1 MDKKKI
7 LIFTGAGV
15 SAESGVATFR
25 TGDDGLWYNHKVE
38 DVATPGG
45 WRRDREKVLNFY
57 NMRRSQMK
65 DVEPNL
71 AHKIIADLEKDYDV
85 TVVTQNV
92 DDLHERA
99 GSTNVIHLHGELTKA
114 RGCMYDH
121 KTSPLDN
128 VIDIGYNPIK
138 IGDKC
143 PTTGSQLRPHIV
155 WFGEELDPELINM
168 ATEAAKACDVCIIV
182 GTSMQVAPAN
192 SIPFLTK
199 ETATIYYVDPS
210 DADFYVAEYRQGFFQ
225 HYKEVASTGMEKVKN
240 DLQNN
245 I

>member
-1 MDKKKI
+1 MQKKKI

-57 NMRRSQMK
+57 NMRRAQLK
-65 DVEPNL
+65 DVEPNI
-71 AHKIIADLEKDYDV
+71 AHKIITDLEKDYDV

-99 GSTNVIHLHGELTKA
+99 GSTNIIHLHGELTKA
-114 RGCMYDH
+114 RGCMYEH
-121 KTSPLDN
+121 KSSALDSI
-128 VIDIGYNPIK
+128 IDIGYEPIK

-155 WFGEELDPELINM
+155 WFGEGLDQSDIDR
-168 ATEAAKACDVCIIV
+168 ASAAANDCNICIIV

-192 SIPFLTK
+192 TIPFLTK
-199 ETATIYYVDPS
+199 ESTNIYYVDPS
-210 DADFYVAEYRQGFFQ
+210 DADFYVAEYRKELFH
-225 HYKEVASTGMEKVKN
+225 HYQELASTGMVKVIEDIKK
-240 DLQNN
+240 L
-245 I
+245 

>member
-25 TGDDGLWYNHKVE
+25 TGDDGLWYNHRVE
-38 DVATPGG
+38 DVATPDG

-57 NMRRSQMK
+57 NMRRDQMK

-71 AHKIIADLEKDYDV
+71 AHKIIADLEKDFDV

-99 GSTNVIHLHGELTKA
+99 GSTNIIHLHGELKKVRSTLNPSLV
-114 RGCMYDH
+114 YDW
-121 KTSPLDN
+121 TEDCN
-128 VIDIGYNPIK
+128 

-143 PTTGSQLRPHIV
+143 EKGSQLRPHIV
-155 WFGEELDPELINM
+155 WFGENLDPDFVDM
-168 ATEAAKACDVCIIV
+168 ATEAAKECDVCIVV
-182 GTSMQVAPAN
+182 GTSMKVSPAN
-192 SIPFLTK
+192 TIPFLTK
-199 ETATIYYVDPS
+199 EGTAIYYVDLS
-210 DADFYVAEYRQGFFQ
+210 DLDFYVPEYRTHLFT
-225 HYKEVASTGMEKVKN
+225 HYQELASTGMEKVKN
-240 DLQNN
+240 DLKN

>member
-38 DVATPGG
+38 DVATPDG

-57 NMRRSQMK
+57 NMRRAQLK
-65 DVEPNL
+65 DVEPNI

-99 GSTNVIHLHGELTKA
+99 GSTNIIHLHGELTKA
-114 RGCMYDH
+114 RSCMYEH
-121 KTSPLDN
+121 KSSALDS
-128 VIDIGYNPIK
+128 VIDRGYEPIK

-155 WFGEELDPELINM
+155 WFGENLDPDFVGK
-168 ATEAAKACDVCIIV
+168 ATEAAKECDVCIVV
-182 GTSMQVAPAN
+182 GTSMKVSPAN
-192 SIPFLTK
+192 QIPFLTK
-199 ETATIYYVDPS
+199 ESAKIYYVDLS
-210 DADFYVAEYRQGFFQ
+210 DVDFYVAEYRKELFH
-225 HYKEVASTGMEKVKN
+225 HYQEPASTGMVKVIEDIKK
-240 DLQNN
+240 L
-245 I
+245 